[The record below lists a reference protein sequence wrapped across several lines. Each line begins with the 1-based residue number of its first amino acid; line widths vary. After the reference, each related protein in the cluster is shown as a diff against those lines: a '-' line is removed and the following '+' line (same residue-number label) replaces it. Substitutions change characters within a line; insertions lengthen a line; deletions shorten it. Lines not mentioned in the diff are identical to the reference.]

1 MVRVEKDLPVHVKK
15 SGEFKTICLDGVYGG
30 LNGLSGFIGI
40 YSDELEQEADDN
52 GIMRPVSITRTIH
65 MELRMNP
72 EVWIGIAQWMQDN
85 VEGLKKFR
93 QDQLEKLIKE
103 KKGGEK

>member
-1 MVRVEKDLPVHVKK
+1 MVRVEKALPVHVKK
-15 SGEFKTICLDGVYGG
+15 SEDFKTICLDGVYGG
-30 LNGLSGFIGI
+30 LNGLSGFVGI

-65 MELRMNP
+65 TELRMNP

-85 VEGLKKFR
+85 AEGLKKFR
-93 QDQLEKLIKE
+93 QDQLDKLIKE
-103 KKGGEK
+103 KIGSKK

>member
-1 MVRVEKDLPVHVKK
+1 MVRVDKELPIHVKK
-15 SGEFKTICLDGVYGG
+15 SDEFKAICLDGVYGG
-30 LNGLSGFIGI
+30 LNALSGFIGI

-65 MELRMNP
+65 TELRMNP

-85 VEGLKKFR
+85 AEGLKKFR
-93 QDQLEKLIKE
+93 QDQLDKLIKE
-103 KKGGEK
+103 KMGGKK